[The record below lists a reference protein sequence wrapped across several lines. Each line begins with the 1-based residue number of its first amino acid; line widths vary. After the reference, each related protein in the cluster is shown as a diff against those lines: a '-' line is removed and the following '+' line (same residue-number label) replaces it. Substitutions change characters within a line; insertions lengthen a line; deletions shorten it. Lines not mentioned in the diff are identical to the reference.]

1 MHRPL
6 ERLEDKADNDNF
18 FIFSRLLREGLVE
31 VVPGVGEVVLT
42 TDRAGGEV
50 SLTLDLAL
58 FLTTNEFCVGRDLS
72 VVMVMVWPPEP
83 RTGLSWILNV
93 ILAIMIVGQSL
104 PWGPQLWPAGWTVQA
119 SLWSSLV
126 VVNQS

>member
-1 MHRPL
+1 M
-6 ERLEDKADNDNF
+6 
-18 FIFSRLLREGLVE
+18 VE

-42 TDRAGGEV
+42 TGRAGGNV
-50 SLTLDLAL
+50 GLTLDLAL
-58 FLTTNEFCVGRDLS
+58 FLTTNELCAGRDLS

-104 PWGPQLWPAGWTVQA
+104 PRGPQLWPAGWTVQA